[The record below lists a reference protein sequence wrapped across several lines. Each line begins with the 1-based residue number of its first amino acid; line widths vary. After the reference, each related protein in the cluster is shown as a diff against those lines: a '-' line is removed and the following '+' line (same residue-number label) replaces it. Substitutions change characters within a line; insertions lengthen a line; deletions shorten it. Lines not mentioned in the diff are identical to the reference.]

1 MRRGFSKKEKRA
13 AFLLTN
19 GKSAISGQE
28 LKDDFEGD
36 HILAFSKGGTT
47 DMSNIQPV
55 TKQENR
61 NKGAGISLRE
71 WQSNA
76 LQALSY
82 HDGQVF
88 NLEVV
93 YGAGKT
99 LFGVLAAL
107 KLKTPSDLIFI
118 LAPTIPIRNSWVH
131 KFHENGQEID
141 CNWSGNYLN
150 PEFQGVALTYAA
162 LRGLVPNIKALQAR
176 GFRII
181 LILDECH
188 HNGADRATGKYIEEA
203 FSQSRKI
210 LNLSGT
216 FFRHDDS
223 IIHGGILSKDNTYE
237 CHFEYSYL
245 DALRANIVRPCKFDL
260 LTCTAEILDASSG
273 ATFGVDSF
281 MAGDTNKL
289 GYLVESDGVVEQFVQ
304 ACHNEIEYK
313 RKLKPDAG
321 LLITA
326 NDIIH
331 ANKIARHW
339 FDLTG
344 EMAVVA
350 TSDDMGANAK
360 LDRFRNSAEKCLIS
374 VKMVSE
380 GVDISRIC
388 AVGILSACQTAL
400 FFRQLVGRGIRKQE
414 VDPPLFECSV
424 IAVATNENK
433 RHAEQ
438 IESEVKVVM
447 AEKQEREA
455 AAAREAGERRL
466 FTTVT
471 SGITD
476 VQTIVSGETVAKPDD
491 TIIKQISDQ
500 TTAPYNLVRKV
511 LQAAENIKSGPSG
524 LDFEIARIRASQVSQ
539 TEPRTFEKERLSK
552 RVNKLVGA
560 LASRTNE
567 KHKDIHDRFNKRLG
581 VFGKKDPSLSF
592 EKLQQKYQW
601 LREALELCPSS

>member
-1 MRRGFSKKEKRA
+1 
-13 AFLLTN
+13 
-19 GKSAISGQE
+19 
-28 LKDDFEGD
+28 
-36 HILAFSKGGTT
+36 
-47 DMSNIQPV
+47 MSNIQPL
-55 TKQENR
+55 TKQENLT
-61 NKGAGISLRE
+61 KGSGVSLRE
-71 WQSNA
+71 WQINA

-99 LFGVLAAL
+99 LFGVLAVQM
-107 KLKTPSDLIFI
+107 LKTPSDLVFVI
-118 LAPTIPIRNSWVH
+118 APTINIRNSHVR
-131 KFHENGQEID
+131 KFHEHGIELD
-141 CNWSGNYLN
+141 SNWTGNYLN
-150 PEFQGVALTYAA
+150 SEFQGVAITYSA
-162 LRGLVPNIKALQAR
+162 LRGLVPSIKALQAR

-188 HNGADRATGKYIEEA
+188 HNGADRATGRYIEDA
-203 FSQSRKI
+203 FSQARKI

-223 IIHGGILSKDNTYE
+223 IIHGGVLGCDNAYE
-237 CHFEYSYL
+237 CHYEYSYL
-245 DALRANIVRPCKFDL
+245 DALRAGIVRQCKFDL
-260 LTCTAEILDASSG
+260 VTCSAEILDQASGS
-273 ATFGVDSF
+273 TFSVDSF
-281 MAGDTNKL
+281 VAGDTNKL

-304 ACHNEIEYK
+304 KCYDEIEYK
-313 RKLKPDAG
+313 RRLKNDAA

-326 NDIIH
+326 NSIYH
-331 ANKIARHW
+331 ANKIAKCW
-339 FDLTG
+339 LDLTG
-344 EMAVVA
+344 QLPVVV
-350 TSDDMGANAK
+350 TSDEAGANAK
-360 LDRFRNSAEKCLIS
+360 LDRFRNSGDKCLIS

-388 AVGILSACQTAL
+388 VVGILSACQTAL

-414 VDPPLFECSV
+414 TDPPLFECSV
-424 IAVATNENK
+424 ISVATNENK

-438 IESEVKVVM
+438 IESEVKVVI

-466 FTTVT
+466 LTTVT

-476 VQTIVSGETVAKPDD
+476 VQTIVSGETIAKPDD

-511 LQAAENIKSGPSG
+511 LQAAENIKSGTTG
-524 LDFEIARIRASQVSQ
+524 LDLEIARIRASQDMQ
-539 TEPRTFEKERLSK
+539 TEPLTFEKERLSK

-560 LASRTNE
+560 LSSKTRE
-567 KHKDIHDRFNKRLG
+567 PHKVIHDRLNKRLG
-581 VFGKKDPSLSF
+581 VFGKKDPLLNY
-592 EKLQQKYQW
+592 EKLQEKYKW
-601 LREALELCPSS
+601 LREELELCPAS